1 MSVFERYLTVW
12 VAVCIIA
19 GILLGNLFPQ
29 LFKIIA
35 DIQWAH
41 VNIVIALCIWV
52 MVYPMMIQ
60 VDFSSIR
67 NVGIRPRGIV
77 LTLIINWLVKP
88 FTMAILGW
96 LFLKILF
103 VDLLDPNILNFPE
116 FPSPISNILK
126 FSINI
131 L

>member
-96 LFLKILF
+96 FFLKILF
-103 VDLLDPNILNFPE
+103 DDL
-116 FPSPISNILK
+116 
-126 FSINI
+126 
-131 L
+131 